1 VLVATINFRAYS
13 RFLQSHPS
21 TYSSQMRDLTPSET
35 KGSKHCN
42 CFSIDRGFIL
52 FSWNFNYAQ
61 LSNFDS
67 YIISS
72 EITLE
77 HYNDQSKS
85 IFYTIQGEGEMNPIF
100 MVNTWHGKKVTTFL
114 LMMIDVLDAE
124 HV

>member
-1 VLVATINFRAYS
+1 MLVANINFRAYS
-13 RFLQSHPS
+13 RSFQSHSS
-21 TYSSQMRDLTPSET
+21 TYSSQARDLTPSET
-35 KGSKHCN
+35 KGFKHSD
-42 CFSIDRGFIL
+42 CFSIVRGFVL
-52 FSWNFNYAQ
+52 FSWNFNYPQ
-61 LSNFDS
+61 LSNCDL
-67 YIISS
+67 YTISS
-72 EITLE
+72 ETTLE